1 MPKIRLG
8 ELYDTQIRILFF
20 FFGYTAYTTSPES
33 VHKCWFYSIG
43 LGSTLMIQ
51 NSNSNSNEKQCLAL
65 SRIGALTGHYF
76 YEKKLK
82 RTYSKKENDE
92 SSQFSLDT
100 FINPMAY
107 QTNHP
112 VLIFK
117 LDF

>member
-1 MPKIRLG
+1 
-8 ELYDTQIRILFF
+8 
-20 FFGYTAYTTSPES
+20 
-33 VHKCWFYSIG
+33 IG

-65 SRIGALTGHYF
+65 SSIGALTGHYF